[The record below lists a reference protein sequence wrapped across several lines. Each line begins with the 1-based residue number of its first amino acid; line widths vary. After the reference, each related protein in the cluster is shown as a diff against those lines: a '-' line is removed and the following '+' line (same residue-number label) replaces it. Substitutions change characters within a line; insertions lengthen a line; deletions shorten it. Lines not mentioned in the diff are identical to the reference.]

1 MKTERISSK
10 LWDNDAFTGLSDAAQ
25 LLYLRIYLSGS
36 LSHLGV
42 TVAPLSLWAPIHRPQ
57 QSITVETRRA
67 ALVELDEAGFTPYD
81 QGTDEILVVDY
92 VRETGAWRSPKLV
105 RVLPAAAAT
114 LRSKKIR
121 TIMAAELL
129 TLPVLDLSDDPRP
142 GKSSGS
148 QQHDCWEGLS
158 ETYRVLCGGNFP
170 AAHSLTGNIE
180 DVPAATWAN
189 LHSTAEQWSTTHF
202 LKSYSP
208 TDGTRI
214 VVDLPLAKGR

>member
-1 MKTERISSK
+1 MKTERISNK

-42 TVAPLSLWAPIHRPQ
+42 TVAPLSLWAPMHRPQ

-67 ALVELDEAGFTPYD
+67 ALAELDDADFTPYD

-105 RVLPAAAAT
+105 RVLPTTAAT
-114 LRSKKIR
+114 IRSKKIR

-129 TLPVLDLSDDPRP
+129 TLPILELSSDPRP
-142 GKSSGS
+142 GKSTSS
-148 QQHDCWEGLS
+148 QQHDCWSGLA
-158 ETYRVLCGGNFP
+158 ETYRILCGGAFP
-170 AAHSLTGNIE
+170 AADQLTGRID
-180 DVPAATWAN
+180 DVPASTWSD
-189 LHSTAEQWSTTHF
+189 LLGTAEQWATTRF
-202 LKSYSP
+202 LRSYAP
-208 TDGTRI
+208 EDEART
-214 VVDLPLAKGR
+214 VVDLPLVKSL

>member
-36 LSHLGV
+36 LSHLGM

-67 ALVELDEAGFTPYD
+67 ALIELDEAGFTAYD
-81 QGTDEILVVDY
+81 QATDEILVVDY

-105 RVLPAAAAT
+105 RVLPSAAAT
-114 LRSKKIR
+114 IRSKKIR

-129 TLPVLDLSDDPRP
+129 TLPMGELSTEPRK
-142 GKSSGS
+142 GRSTSN
-148 QQHDCWEGLS
+148 QQHDCWNGLA
-158 ETYRVLCGGNFP
+158 ETYRVLSDLAFP
-170 AAHSLTGNIE
+170 SADTLTGDID
-180 DVPAATWAN
+180 DVPSSAWAA
-189 LHSTAEQWSTTHF
+189 LLGIAERWMTTCY
-202 LKSYSP
+202 LRRYAP
-208 TDGTRI
+208 ADDARV
-214 VVDLPLAKGR
+214 VVDLPAVKSR

>member
-67 ALVELDEAGFTPYD
+67 ALVELDEAGFAPYD
-81 QGTDEILVVDY
+81 QGTDEILIVDY

-129 TLPVLDLSDDPRP
+129 NLPMVELSDEPRP

-148 QQHDCWEGLS
+148 QQHDCWTGLA
-158 ETYRVLCGGNFP
+158 ETYNVLCGGRLP
-170 AAHSLTGNIE
+170 EADSLTGNID
-180 DVPAATWAN
+180 DVPSSTWSD
-189 LHSTAEQWSTTHF
+189 LLGTAEQWSTTSY
-202 LKSYSP
+202 LRSYSP
-208 TDGTRI
+208 TDETRI
-214 VVDLPLAKGR
+214 VVDLPMVRSR